1 MNTHAALT
9 CPSCSA
15 LIPLDDISVAKDIAL
30 CRACGRTTAFSRLQ
44 SVGELNDVNLDIPP
58 KHVREEYDGQSD
70 LALTYRR
77 RSPVLF
83 FLIPFTALWSGGSV
97 GMIYLRPLLQGTPF
111 NVAEA
116 LFGIPFLIGTVIL
129 LTVITY
135 LFFSRWVIRITGNE
149 GIVFIGIGSI
159 GWTRRIPIDRSSTIT
174 LAACGA
180 SVNDQ
185 SVPCIRIDT
194 AEKTLSFGAFIK
206 DDSKRFIA
214 ARILKYAKSK

>member
-1 MNTHAALT
+1 MNMHAALT
-9 CPSCSA
+9 CPSCST
-15 LIPLDDISVAKDIAL
+15 LIPLEDINVAKDLAL
-30 CRACGRTTAFSRLQ
+30 CRACGQTTAFSRLQ
-44 SVGELNDVNLDIPP
+44 GVSELNDVNLDVPP

-97 GMIYLRPLLQGTPF
+97 GMIYLKPLLQGTPF
-111 NVAEA
+111 NVGEA

-129 LTVITY
+129 LTVISY
-135 LFFSRWVIRITGNE
+135 LFFGRWVIRITGNE
-149 GIVFIGIGSI
+149 GSVFNGVGSL
-159 GWTRRIPIDRSSTIT
+159 GWTRRIPIDRSSTVT

-180 SVNDQ
+180 SVNNQ
-185 SVPCIRIDT
+185 PVPCIRIDT
-194 AEKTLSFGAFIK
+194 GEKSLSFGAFIK

-214 ARILKYAKSK
+214 ARILKFAKSK